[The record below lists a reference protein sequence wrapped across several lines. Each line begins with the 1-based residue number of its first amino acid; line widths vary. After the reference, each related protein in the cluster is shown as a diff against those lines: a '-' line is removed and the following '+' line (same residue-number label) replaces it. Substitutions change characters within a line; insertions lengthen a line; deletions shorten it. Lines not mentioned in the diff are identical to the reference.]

1 MHGRARARARARA
14 RGGGAR
20 GRGGAPAPAA
30 CAVCVNLRTCVEPSP
45 GAEERCRG
53 SSKFGAAGRM
63 PRPPRA
69 ARAYYGVAVDRLLHR
84 CAPRRRPCPPARASA
99 SASGAQH
106 GVGFFG
112 CGCGGIIAPGGYCS
126 AEAAATAVRGMG
138 THGRG
143 LGVGCG
149 DRSGGDGGGGAGG
162 VGAALSSVPQ
172 PSPPS
177 HQVHTLA
184 QPQLGPREVQAPPY
198 YGGRRGLRAFVR
210 NGVIGHPNR
219 HRQLVRLRP
228 RL

>member
-1 MHGRARARARARA
+1 
-14 RGGGAR
+14 
-20 GRGGAPAPAA
+20 
-30 CAVCVNLRTCVEPSP
+30 VNLKTCVEPSP

-63 PRPPRA
+63 PRPPRR
-69 ARAYYGVAVDRLLHR
+69 ARAYYGVAVDRLWHR

-149 DRSGGDGGGGAGG
+149 DRSGGNGGGGAGG

-177 HQVHTLA
+177 HQVHTLGA
-184 QPQLGPREVQAPPY
+184 ATAGATGSTGTPIS
-198 YGGRRGLRAFVR
+198 RRTSRSAGIRQER
-210 NGVIGHPNR
+210 R
-219 HRQLVRLRP
+219 HRPPQSSPTTRTSSPPPLNMMEL
-228 RL
+228 LT